1 MSLVAIGMNHKTASL
16 DIREKFSLDKD
27 ESHKILKKLHSMP
40 IIEEV
45 FLLSTCNR
53 TEIYCE
59 IGDLRY
65 VKNISRWLL
74 KQKGLSIREFEGYI
88 YSYSDSSVVKHAL
101 SVASGLDSMVIGESQ
116 ILSQLKNAF
125 NEANHAETIGK
136 NLDRLFQYAFSTAK
150 EVRTDTKIGASS
162 LSIANVA
169 VSLTDQFYDDLSDK
183 NALLIGAGETIY
195 IAAKNL
201 RKKNIKSIFIAN
213 RTLEKAE
220 IIAKEVSGTAIS
232 LKDIPKHLKDSDIII
247 SAVSGNVPLVGKG
260 AVETALK
267 YRKHK
272 PIYMVDLGVPRN
284 IEAEV
289 KDLPDI
295 FLYTIDNIQEL
306 VRKNYNTRKEAAFDA
321 QSIIDVRVQEYMN
334 WRNSQS
340 AFSVIKLYRDD
351 CESIRLQCL
360 EKSLNHLKSGK
371 DPESIMEQLSMNI
384 TSKLSHKPTLAL
396 NKAGQTDNRKLI
408 NLICDIFLIN
418 KKK

>member
-59 IGDLRY
+59 IEDLRY

-201 RKKNIKSIFIAN
+201 RKKNIKNIFIAN

-220 IIAKEVSGTAIS
+220 MIAKEVSGTAIS

-321 QSIIDVRVQEYMN
+321 QSIIETRVQEYMN

-351 CESIRLQCL
+351 CESIRKQCL
-360 EKSLNHLKSGK
+360 EKSLAHLKSGK
-371 DPESIMEQLSMNI
+371 DPESIMEQLSLNI

-418 KKK
+418 NRK

>member
-125 NEANHAETIGK
+125 NEASHAETIGK

-201 RKKNIKSIFIAN
+201 RKKNIKSIFVAN

-360 EKSLNHLKSGK
+360 EKSLSHLKSGK

-418 KKK
+418 KRK

>member
-27 ESHKILKKLHSMP
+27 ESLKILKKLHSMP

-125 NEANHAETIGK
+125 NEASHAETIGK

-360 EKSLNHLKSGK
+360 EKSLSHLKSGK
-371 DPESIMEQLSMNI
+371 DPESIMEQLSLNI

-418 KKK
+418 KRK

>member
-201 RKKNIKSIFIAN
+201 RKKNIKNIFIAN

-220 IIAKEVSGTAIS
+220 MIAKEVSGTAIS

-321 QSIIDVRVQEYMN
+321 QSIIETRVQEYMN

-351 CESIRLQCL
+351 CESIRKQCL
-360 EKSLNHLKSGK
+360 EKSLAHLKSGK
-371 DPESIMEQLSMNI
+371 DPESIMEQLSLNI

-418 KKK
+418 KRK

>member
-360 EKSLNHLKSGK
+360 EKSLSHLKSGK
-371 DPESIMEQLSMNI
+371 DPESIMEQLSLNI

-418 KKK
+418 KRK